1 MAGLG
6 KWLAGGIG
14 IVTAA
19 TAAVGIGSGDLE
31 RVLRN
36 QTAQA
41 MLYLLLVAVG
51 IGSGVIV
58 WQTAGSGGDDDEPT
72 VGGLALGGIAL
83 GASAL
88 ALALFWPSL
97 VSMSPARWL
106 AVGLGAVLL
115 IGAFVLLLV
124 RTPSGHGDDGRHDL
138 TTFLATTFIVLAS
151 GVLLLALYV
160 NSPRA
165 GVVVAGVLVAIVAL
179 SWVGWPLRF
188 SVSAVLVTVGFVA
201 FSVGLSGFFALAVE
215 NTSAKDRPT
224 INASLSVGGDGGLS
238 LDVGVVAAGLRSD
251 EHVLVTIEG
260 LHSEVSL
267 SDVRAGRGE
276 SAYRLTSFGDSAQ
289 PLHLSRTGPDQ
300 EGSVNLAM
308 VVPVSPGLYERLRV
322 NAFLV
327 SAGSDDILGQIEELD
342 RSVAQEQADR
352 AEFDKAN
359 GIGAIPPDI
368 RNARLAIDDAY
379 LKGDLDDDH
388 YSRLLVE
395 RSAKDSELYDEQ
407 LGKDVLEARNAYDQA
422 VQAERNRLLEVL
434 EKEVVQDVRCAVGA
448 QARGCVIILVPET
461 PVLPLI
467 SAAPTRIDDE
477 WNAEVTVEMA
487 SMSAE
492 DVVVLAVS
500 TRRSGDSAFE
510 QTYAAQLPPN
520 RIGVLATSIVLPL
533 APDIAQ
539 VCVTAM
545 ALNRGDLP
553 SADTPQPDQC
563 DLGSAV
569 ATVVEF
575 SIPSEADAATTTSAV
590 PNATAP

>member
-1 MAGLG
+1 
-6 KWLAGGIG
+6 
-14 IVTAA
+14 
-19 TAAVGIGSGDLE
+19 
-31 RVLRN
+31 
-36 QTAQA
+36 
-41 MLYLLLVAVG
+41 
-51 IGSGVIV
+51 
-58 WQTAGSGGDDDEPT
+58 
-72 VGGLALGGIAL
+72 
-83 GASAL
+83 
-88 ALALFWPSL
+88 
-97 VSMSPARWL
+97 
-106 AVGLGAVLL
+106 
-115 IGAFVLLLV
+115 
-124 RTPSGHGDDGRHDL
+124 
-138 TTFLATTFIVLAS
+138 
-151 GVLLLALYV
+151 
-160 NSPRA
+160 
-165 GVVVAGVLVAIVAL
+165 
-179 SWVGWPLRF
+179 
-188 SVSAVLVTVGFVA
+188 VSAVLVTIGFVA

-224 INASLSVGGDGGLS
+224 INASLSIGDSGGLS

-342 RSVAQEQADR
+342 RSVAQKQADR
-352 AEFDKAN
+352 AEYDKDN
-359 GIGAIPPDI
+359 SIGEIPPDI
-368 RNARLAIDDAY
+368 RKARLAIDDAY
-379 LKGDLDDDH
+379 LKGDLDDEH
-388 YSRLLVE
+388 YARLLVE
-395 RSAKDSELYDEQ
+395 RSSKDAELYDDQ
-407 LGKDVLEARNAYDQA
+407 LGDEVLEARNAEDQS

-467 SAAPTRIDDE
+467 SAAPTRVDDE
-477 WNAEVTVEMA
+477 WNAEVTVDMA

-492 DVVVLAVS
+492 DVVVLTVS
-500 TRRSGDSAFE
+500 TRRSNDEVFE
-510 QTYAAQLPPN
+510 QTYAAQFPPN
-520 RIGVLATSIVLPL
+520 RLGVLTTSIVLPL
-533 APDIAQ
+533 SPDVVQ

-545 ALNRGDLP
+545 ASNRGDSP
-553 SADTPQPDQC
+553 SADTRQPNTC
-563 DLGSAV
+563 DLASKV

-575 SIPSEADAATTTSAV
+575 SIPSQGGATPTTVPVPSTTT
-590 PNATAP
+590 P